1 MNKELPEEW
10 RWSTLGEECE
20 INPRRTKDLG
30 GNDNQE
36 TSFVPMEAVDGDKG
50 IISEI
55 RIVPFSKVKKGYTYF
70 EENDV
75 LFAKITPCMQNK
87 KSVIANG
94 LINGFGFGTTEFHVL
109 RCKEKIIPKWV
120 YYFIRNQRFIDKAEN
135 NFTGAVGQQRVPASF
150 LENYPI
156 IVPPVLVQQKIV
168 EKLNNQMAQIEK
180 MKKETE
186 EQRAV
191 LDVLFE
197 SIINKEIQALKYN
210 ILDKY
215 SLIKLED
222 VCDLRTGGTPS
233 KNQPEYFGGDIK
245 WIVSGDVNKEFIY
258 DVDGRITEA
267 GYKNSNAKM
276 LPKDSVLIALNGQG
290 KTRGMAAILKTE
302 ATCNQSVIAFTPK
315 NNEELDHVFLFFY
328 LRGCYQKLRNLTG
341 DKERSGLSMST
352 LRPFQVIAPP
362 IDIQRKVAAKLQR
375 KYEEIREISINL
387 QKQKKSIDELPA
399 SILNEVFGQ
408 YQIDS

>member
-1 MNKELPEEW
+1 MKRELPGGW
-10 RWSTLGEECE
+10 RWSTLGKECE

-87 KSVIANG
+87 KSAIANG
-94 LINGFGFGTTEFHVL
+94 LINGFGFGTTEFHVI
-109 RCKEKIIPKWV
+109 RCKKKIIPKWI
-120 YYFIRNQRFIDKAEN
+120 YYFIRNQRFIDGAVK
-135 NFTGAVGQQRVPASF
+135 NFTGAVGQQRVPAQF
-150 LENYPI
+150 IEKFQIP
-156 IVPPVLVQQKIV
+156 VPLISEQRKIV
-168 EKLNNQMAQIEK
+168 YKIDRQMAQIEM
-180 MKKETE
+180 MKKETD
-186 EQRAV
+186 EQRAA
-191 LDVLFE
+191 LDLLFE
-197 SIINKEIQALKYN
+197 SIINKEIQVLKSILVDKYN
-210 ILDKY
+210 LV
-215 SLIKLED
+215 KLED
-222 VCDLRTGGTPS
+222 ICDMRTGGTPS
-233 KNQPEYFGGDIK
+233 KSQPEFFGGDIK

-302 ATCNQSVIAFTPK
+302 ACCNQSIIAFTPK
-315 NNEELDHVFLFFY
+315 NKEEFDHVFLFYY
-328 LRGCYQKLRNLTG
+328 LKGSYQKLRNLTG

-362 IDIQRKVAAKLQR
+362 IDIQRKVSDKLQR
-375 KYEEIREISINL
+375 KYDEIRNISISF

-399 SILNEVFGQ
+399 SILNEVFGLYH
-408 YQIDS
+408 YQ